1 MTGVPATKV
10 KVHRPWREIAAEIAS
25 LKDLARVAEL
35 AHELNCA
42 LEEQGFDAEETETAR
57 NEVSTYSCSAGLESC
72 HSE

>member
-1 MTGVPATKV
+1 MTGVPAPKV

-42 LEEQGFDAEETETAR
+42 LEEQGFDADETEAAR
-57 NEVSTYSCSAGLESC
+57 NEVSTLLCSAGLESC